1 MFFGE
6 NRSNLLKELAR
17 SNGFFYD
24 RKLAF
29 GTLDQKVRYFR
40 LFRFKQHRRLRN
52 ILVRDEPDISGK
64 GTLFD
69 FHHQKDDS
77 NQERVTAVLIESML
91 LNLPEFRVRPQHI
104 GDKFGQLFVSST
116 SPYDKFP
123 EFSSRFKVITRDQE
137 AVQYILKPEVIEFL
151 AKGRNWIVEGHGNFL
166 LFYQKNTFQKSPY
179 LMDFYDACLTI
190 SNQILFSTS
199 NDFV

>member
-24 RKLAF
+24 RKLTF
-29 GTLDQKVRYFR
+29 STLDQKVRYFR

-52 ILVRDEPDISGK
+52 ILFRDEPTISGK
-64 GTLFD
+64 GMLFD
-69 FHHQKDDS
+69 FHHQEDDS
-77 NQERVTAVLIESML
+77 NQERVTAVLIESSL

-104 GDKFGQLFVSST
+104 GDKFGQLFVTSV
-116 SPYDKFP
+116 SPYNKFP
-123 EFSSRFKVITRDQE
+123 EFSGRYKVIGRDQE
-137 AVQYILKPEVIEFL
+137 AIQYVLKPEIIAFF
-151 AKGRNWIVEGHGNFL
+151 AKGRTWTMEGHGNFL
-166 LFYQKNTFQKSPY
+166 LFYKKNTFQKSPY

-190 SNQILFSTS
+190 SSQILFSTS